1 MREAFSWIRVF
12 GDKKQNK
19 CQTNFFLSDKIF
31 ARLLFP
37 KIYFPLCANI
47 FTHNLY
53 FNFALLAP
61 PILRIAKKFL
71 RAFRHIPC
79 AITLLKYLCT
89 RFRKFRSR

>member
-1 MREAFSWIRVF
+1 MREAFSWFRAF

-37 KIYFPLCANI
+37 KIYFPLRANI

-61 PILRIAKKFL
+61 PYFAHCKKIF
-71 RAFRHIPC
+71 A
-79 AITLLKYLCT
+79 
-89 RFRKFRSR
+89 RF

>member
-1 MREAFSWIRVF
+1 MREAFSWIRAF

-37 KIYFPLCANI
+37 KIYFPLRANI

-53 FNFALLAP
+53 FNFALHAP
-61 PILRIAKKFL
+61 LF
-71 RAFRHIPC
+71 C
-79 AITLLKYLCT
+79 ALQKNFCALLGVYGAQALC
-89 RFRKFRSR
+89 

>member
-1 MREAFSWIRVF
+1 MHEAFSWIRAF

-37 KIYFPLCANI
+37 KIYFPLRANI

-61 PILRIAKKFL
+61 PYFAHCKKIF
-71 RAFRHIPC
+71 A
-79 AITLLKYLCT
+79 
-89 RFRKFRSR
+89 RF

>member
-1 MREAFSWIRVF
+1 MREAFSWIHAF

-37 KIYFPLCANI
+37 KIYFPLRANI

-61 PILRIAKKFL
+61 PYFAHCKKIF
-71 RAFRHIPC
+71 A
-79 AITLLKYLCT
+79 
-89 RFRKFRSR
+89 RF

>member
-1 MREAFSWIRVF
+1 MREAFSWIRAF

-31 ARLLFP
+31 AKLLFP
-37 KIYFPLCANI
+37 KIYFPLRANI

-61 PILRIAKKFL
+61 PYFAHCKKIF
-71 RAFRHIPC
+71 A
-79 AITLLKYLCT
+79 
-89 RFRKFRSR
+89 RF

>member
-1 MREAFSWIRVF
+1 MREAFSWIRAF

-31 ARLLFP
+31 VRLLFP
-37 KIYFPLCANI
+37 KIYFPLRANI

-61 PILRIAKKFL
+61 PYFAHCKKIF
-71 RAFRHIPC
+71 A
-79 AITLLKYLCT
+79 
-89 RFRKFRSR
+89 RF

>member
-1 MREAFSWIRVF
+1 MREAFSWTRAV

-37 KIYFPLCANI
+37 KIYFPLRANI

-61 PILRIAKKFL
+61 PYFAHCKKIF
-71 RAFRHIPC
+71 A
-79 AITLLKYLCT
+79 
-89 RFRKFRSR
+89 RF

>member
-1 MREAFSWIRVF
+1 MREAFLWIRAF

-37 KIYFPLCANI
+37 KIYFPLRANI

-53 FNFALLAP
+53 FNFALLDP
-61 PILRIAKKFL
+61 PYFAHCKKIF
-71 RAFRHIPC
+71 A
-79 AITLLKYLCT
+79 
-89 RFRKFRSR
+89 RF

>member
-1 MREAFSWIRVF
+1 MREAFSWIRAF

-19 CQTNFFLSDKIF
+19 SQTNFFLSDKIF

-37 KIYFPLCANI
+37 KIYFPLRANI

-61 PILRIAKKFL
+61 PYFAHCKKIF
-71 RAFRHIPC
+71 A
-79 AITLLKYLCT
+79 
-89 RFRKFRSR
+89 RF

>member
-1 MREAFSWIRVF
+1 VREAFSWIRTF

-37 KIYFPLCANI
+37 KIYFPLRANI

-61 PILRIAKKFL
+61 PYFAHCKKIF
-71 RAFRHIPC
+71 A
-79 AITLLKYLCT
+79 
-89 RFRKFRSR
+89 RF

>member
-1 MREAFSWIRVF
+1 MREAFSWIRAF

-37 KIYFPLCANI
+37 KIYFPLRANI

-53 FNFALLAP
+53 FNFALHAP
-61 PILRIAKKFL
+61 PYFAHCKKIF
-71 RAFRHIPC
+71 A
-79 AITLLKYLCT
+79 
-89 RFRKFRSR
+89 RF

>member
-1 MREAFSWIRVF
+1 MREAFSWIRAF

-37 KIYFPLCANI
+37 KIYFPLRANI

-61 PILRIAKKFL
+61 PYFAHCKKIF
-71 RAFRHIPC
+71 A
-79 AITLLKYLCT
+79 
-89 RFRKFRSR
+89 RF